1 MNHVK
6 SLGSRFLNQLVKLG
20 GVTLVATMLSVTT
33 IDAVMSLSGHDI
45 TVEASK
51 KSKAKA
57 KRKMVN
63 KAIALEL
70 QQDQGLAQGTLD
82 ENLEPTDNGTPDPD
96 FAWAMLVT
104 KIRYTST
111 DDLEMYVTTD
121 FMNLSISDKTQVAR
135 YAQNAAFSVLGDNYK
150 KWDKSYIVHTCA
162 SSIHQVTIHSL
173 LVVASPSKQASSR
186 LKLNSPF
193 PAWLAGYIY
202 YVQT

>member
-1 MNHVK
+1 MNK
-6 SLGSRFLNQLVKLG
+6 LVKYG
-20 GVTLVATMLSVTT
+20 AVTLVATMLSVTT
-33 IDAVMSLSGHDI
+33 IDAAMSLSGHDI

-104 KIRYTST
+104 KVKYTST
-111 DDLEMYVTTD
+111 DDLEMYVTPD
-121 FMNLSISDKTQVAR
+121 FLNLSKSDKTQVAR

-150 KWDKSYIVHTCA
+150 KWDESYDRPYMRIFDT
-162 SSIHQVTIHSL
+162 SS
-173 LVVASPSKQASSR
+173 
-186 LKLNSPF
+186 NNPF
-193 PAWLAGYIY
+193 PIGRSKPLE
-202 YVQT
+202 TSKFTFETE